1 LGFGDA
7 AAGRLASGCW
17 RAGGAQT
24 LSRRPLVMAEMA
36 IRSELAR
43 TQTRTNSLIIV
54 DSLDVVHQQSKKLR
68 NDGASATTFFFGVC
82 NVAFSAFIAGR
93 MPEYYWVWNTLKM
106 FFFFPLRIKRQLE
119 QGSIGQQIEICWLSN
134 VLIVGMLTI
143 AFVDEYVTNE
153 MLPPEMLRRGFLFF
167 FMLAAGPLGW
177 SIVVL
182 GNSLLF
188 HSIDH
193 TATLIIHSG
202 PLVSVWSLLG
212 ASPSAVSAAF
222 PAIGVMLEGLRA
234 SPPTPIEFL
243 APVCIFYGIWWLP
256 YTLWLACSL
265 DARKADEVRAAPFVT
280 TLEPLVHRIVGC
292 LCCGES
298 TRTLLFFY
306 CIVHAGS
313 CLTSFACALLLFR
326 YYLLFSV
333 WGLSL
338 LLAAAWK
345 GASQYNYYL
354 VDAYTRKLEKV
365 VQQGKAPMSNMEAL
379 ETIRLEVAAEDR
391 NSGMAMV

>member
-1 LGFGDA
+1 MGSAFCVESALSVVSVFSASLKHAACTSAVRPDDLGFGDA

-54 DSLDVVHQQSKKLR
+54 DTLDVVHQQSKKLR

-93 MPEYYWVWNTLKM
+93 MPEYYWVWNTFKM

-182 GNSLLF
+182 GNSLLC
-188 HSIDH
+188 
-193 TATLIIHSG
+193 ARP
-202 PLVSVWSLLG
+202 PLQMSR
-212 ASPSAVSAAF
+212 
-222 PAIGVMLEGLRA
+222 RA
-234 SPPTPIEFL
+234 SH
-243 APVCIFYGIWWLP
+243 
-256 YTLWLACSL
+256 YT
-265 DARKADEVRAAPFVT
+265 V
-280 TLEPLVHRIVGC
+280 
-292 LCCGES
+292 
-298 TRTLLFFY
+298 
-306 CIVHAGS
+306 
-313 CLTSFACALLLFR
+313 
-326 YYLLFSV
+326 
-333 WGLSL
+333 
-338 LLAAAWK
+338 
-345 GASQYNYYL
+345 
-354 VDAYTRKLEKV
+354 
-365 VQQGKAPMSNMEAL
+365 
-379 ETIRLEVAAEDR
+379 
-391 NSGMAMV
+391 